1 MIVIL
6 TRQAMPAQIHQ
17 RFVIKRVG
25 TIDPVTAGIA
35 FRSPGRN
42 LIRQGRIAALLKR
55 TEYAHASP
63 QAEYICYLGRL
74 LSKPASQAM
83 KTR

>member
-6 TRQAMPAQIHQ
+6 TRQTVPAQIHQ

-25 TIDPVTAGIA
+25 TIDLVTAGIA
-35 FRSPGRN
+35 FCRPGRN
-42 LIRQGRIAALLKR
+42 LIRQGCIAAFFKR

-63 QAEYICYLGRL
+63 QLN
-74 LSKPASQAM
+74 ASAI
-83 KTR
+83 